1 MFTRQFTCRERDYED
16 QNVDFTREANR
27 HELGSWNQFA
37 ANEKLTNNKPS
48 TYNDLLYTT
57 GIPAHTSKEWNEKLT
72 RVVEEIGVDTTPD
85 QGHDKHRDEEDR
97 YSSVTASKTQEPP
110 VIKKLSNGMQLRP
123 RASPNSSQT
132 QEAIRIKSSPHS
144 GSKHE
149 RKLKPPPSKQIKV
162 SALPFYSVLLF
173 IMNNNNNNQQD
184 PDAILRSFISLLEA
198 ATYREHRRGPLGD
211 GPAVLPD
218 PRYLNSSR
226 FEI

>member
-1 MFTRQFTCRERDYED
+1 M
-16 QNVDFTREANR
+16 
-27 HELGSWNQFA
+27 
-37 ANEKLTNNKPS
+37 
-48 TYNDLLYTT
+48 
-57 GIPAHTSKEWNEKLT
+57 
-72 RVVEEIGVDTTPD
+72 EEIGVGTTPD

-226 FEI
+226 LKFSRGAAIYLPAGPSGHIIFSNYDVVFSNCMEGGVYSFVIFLLGCYFVTFKVLSLTIKIQFPVPCWLLFCYV